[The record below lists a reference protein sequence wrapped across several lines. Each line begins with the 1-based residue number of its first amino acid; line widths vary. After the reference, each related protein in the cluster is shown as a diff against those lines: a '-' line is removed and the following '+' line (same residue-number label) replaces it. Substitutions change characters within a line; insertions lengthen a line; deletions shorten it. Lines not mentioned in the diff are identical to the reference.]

1 MVIKMSEITEKEIE
15 YVAKLARLELQ
26 PQEVETMTHHIGLM
40 LNYVAKLQELDTT
53 DIPATTY
60 SQEVNNVFRED
71 VVLSS
76 LERENALKNAPQ
88 QNGESFI
95 VPRII

>member
-1 MVIKMSEITEKEIE
+1 MSEITKNEIE
-15 YVAKLARLELQ
+15 YVARLARLDLQ
-26 PQEVETMTHHIGLM
+26 PQEVETMTNHIGLM

-53 DIPATTY
+53 DIPITTH
-60 SQEVNNVFRED
+60 SQEANNVFRED

-88 QNGESFI
+88 QNGDSFV